1 MMRLGIP
8 FSQSKI
14 VARYALTEMLLADIS
29 TTQLRLNGV
38 IAIKCGF
45 ELCLFATAVKVANP
59 KLLTILAR
67 PECEA
72 SHGIHGYSE
81 RSVFRRSSM
90 MHFHAERYVSSR
102 VAILDRT

>member
-14 VARYALTEMLLADIS
+14 VARCALDEMLLADIS

-45 ELCLFATAVKVANP
+45 EL
-59 KLLTILAR
+59 
-67 PECEA
+67 
-72 SHGIHGYSE
+72 
-81 RSVFRRSSM
+81 
-90 MHFHAERYVSSR
+90 
-102 VAILDRT
+102 